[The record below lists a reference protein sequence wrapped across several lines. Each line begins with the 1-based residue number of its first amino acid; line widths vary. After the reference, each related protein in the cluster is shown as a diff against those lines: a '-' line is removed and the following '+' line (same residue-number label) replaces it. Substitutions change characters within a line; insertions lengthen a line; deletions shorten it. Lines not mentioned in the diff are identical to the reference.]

1 LRCGPS
7 GYIETVPDH
16 PTEREVKLGADRQ
29 FSVPDLRDLV
39 KRTVRLPE
47 QRLLATYFDTP
58 DLRLWSRRITLRHR
72 IGDDGGI
79 GTWTLK
85 LPRFHSGPTLDRT
98 ELEWVGAP
106 DFVPDRVN
114 EILHGVVRRA
124 VLQKVTSLE
133 TSRRRLVLQGRR
145 QILLAELD
153 DDLVTIHGGPHD
165 GRRFR
170 QIELELKEGG
180 SSLLNRC
187 IDRLCEAG
195 AWMDCRGPKLAR
207 ALDDDAVNSASSR
220 SLGPRSTMAD
230 VVSAS
235 LQTAF
240 DRILDHEYLLRLNEE
255 DPPPEAIHQVRV
267 AARRLRSDLQTFT
280 AILDPLWAG
289 HARRD
294 LKWLGGEL
302 GLVRDA
308 DVLAQHLGLNGSPD
322 IGDKGLTGLREQ
334 LQDQRST
341 AAARMTDVL
350 QGERYLLLLD
360 KLHAAVEWPPFLN
373 AGSGRGRGIGPH
385 HRASKALPK
394 VVKRPWQKLC
404 KEVRAADRAPTDRQL
419 HQIRIGAKRLRYA
432 AEAAEAV
439 VGKRARRVATSA
451 EELQTQLGEHH
462 DAVIAEAWLRG
473 RAKGASSKV
482 AFSAGILAAEQIR
495 RQQLFRE
502 DWQAGWKK
510 VDRRARAWLG

>member
-1 LRCGPS
+1 M
-7 GYIETVPDH
+7 
-16 PTEREVKLGADRQ
+16 KLGADRQ
-29 FSVPDLRDLV
+29 FSLPDLRDLV

-58 DLRLWSRRITLRHR
+58 DLRLWSRKITLRHR
-72 IGDDGGI
+72 IGDDEGI

-85 LPRFHSGPTLDRT
+85 LPRSNSGPTLDRT
-98 ELEWVGAP
+98 ELEWVGSP
-106 DFVPDRVN
+106 DFVPDRVT

-124 VLQKVTSLE
+124 TLQKITSLE
-133 TSRRRLVLQGRR
+133 TSRRRLMLQGGR

-153 DDLVTIHGGPHD
+153 DDLVVIHGGPHD

-170 QIELELKEGG
+170 QIEVELNEADN
-180 SSLLNRC
+180 SLLNRC

-195 AWMDCRGPKLAR
+195 AWIDTRGPKLAR
-207 ALDDDAVNSASSR
+207 ALDDDAVNGASSR

-230 VVSAS
+230 VVRTS

-240 DRILDHEYLLRLNEE
+240 DRILDHEYLLRLDEE
-255 DPPPEAIHQVRV
+255 DPPPEAIHQTRV
-267 AARRLRSDLQTFT
+267 AARRLRSDLQTFKS
-280 AILDPLWAG
+280 ILDPLWVG
-289 HARRD
+289 HTRSD

-302 GLVRDA
+302 GRVRDT
-308 DVLAQHLGLNGSPD
+308 DVLGQHLDLNGSPQ
-322 IGDKGLTGLREQ
+322 IGDDKGVAGLREQ

-341 AAARMTDVL
+341 AADRVTDVL
-350 QGERYLLLLD
+350 LSERYLLLLD
-360 KLHAAVEWPPFLN
+360 KLHAAVERPPFLN
-373 AGSGRGRGIGPH
+373 VGSARGRRIGPDQ
-385 HRASKALPK
+385 RASKALPK
-394 VVKRPWQKLC
+394 VVKRPWKKLQ
-404 KEVRAADRAPTDRQL
+404 KEVQAADREPTDRKL

-439 VGKRARRVATSA
+439 VGKRARRVATAA

-462 DAVIAEAWLRG
+462 DAVVAEAWLRG

-502 DWQAGWKK
+502 DWQAGWQK
-510 VDRRARAWLG
+510 VDRRAREWLG